1 MPGRRPRRLGMRST
15 ILLLAFDGVELLDHA
30 GPYEV
35 FSCAN
40 ARLPEPRFDVLTV
53 SRDGGAVRS
62 ANGLVFQA
70 DRSFANSPRAD
81 VIVLPGGIG
90 TVAQLERAE
99 VMAFVRSQ
107 CGHAQIALG
116 VCGGARFLAALGL
129 LDGLRATTHR
139 NVLGWLRE
147 HAPRCEVVDGVRWV
161 DAGRIVT
168 SAGVS
173 AGIDA
178 SLHVVA
184 RLAGEECARA
194 TAAHIEYAWS
204 GEPLEV
210 RR

>member
-1 MPGRRPRRLGMRST
+1 MREN
-15 ILLLAFDGVELLDHA
+15 ILILAFDGVELLDHA

-40 ARLPEPRFDVLTV
+40 ARLAAPRFEVLTV

-70 DRSFANSPRAD
+70 DRSFADAPRAD
-81 VIVLPGGIG
+81 VLVLPGGSGTLAQLARPDVMEFTRTQCAGAG
-90 TVAQLERAE
+90 TVL
-99 VMAFVRSQ
+99 S
-107 CGHAQIALG
+107 I
-116 VCGGARFLAALGL
+116 CGGARFLAALGL

-139 NVLGWLRE
+139 NVQGWLRE

-184 RLAGEECARA
+184 RIAGDACARA

>member
-1 MPGRRPRRLGMRST
+1 MRET

-40 ARLPEPRFDVLTV
+40 ARLAAPRFDVCTV
-53 SRDGGAVRS
+53 SHDGGAVKS

-70 DRSFANSPRAD
+70 DRSFADAPRAD
-81 VIVLPGGIG
+81 VLVLPGGSG
-90 TVAQLERAE
+90 TLAQLARPD
-99 VMAFVRSQ
+99 VMAFVRAQ
-107 CGHAQIALG
+107 CEHAQLVLG

-129 LDGLRATTHR
+129 LDGLRATTHK

-184 RLAGEECARA
+184 RLAGEACARA
-194 TAAHIEYAWS
+194 TAAHIEYTWS
-204 GEPLEV
+204 DEPLEV